1 VVLDVRVKPN
11 SKRESIKLENG
22 VLVIRVR
29 EKPTEGKANKAVLE
43 KLAKRLGIAK
53 SCIKIVS
60 GEKSRNKRISIDCI
74 DESSIFEMLK
84 ED

>member
-1 VVLDVRVKPN
+1 MVLDVRVKPN